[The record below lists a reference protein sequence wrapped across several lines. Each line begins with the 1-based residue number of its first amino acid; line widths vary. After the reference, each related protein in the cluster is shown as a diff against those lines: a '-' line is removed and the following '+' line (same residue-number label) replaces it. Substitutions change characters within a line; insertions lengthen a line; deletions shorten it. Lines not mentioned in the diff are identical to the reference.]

1 MEEIP
6 MLSPCCNE
14 KIRVEFR
21 EEYYHCCDDGYP
33 LKVPYL
39 VCARCGTGYAPR
51 YTADEQRELTE
62 EGESAG
68 RKAS

>member
-1 MEEIP
+1 

-39 VCARCGTGYAPR
+39 VCTRCGMGYAPR

-62 EGESAG
+62 GESAG
-68 RKAS
+68 RMAS